1 MKRKTGFRLLPGQ
14 ICSYALKMNK
24 NFFEKSIDF
33 WGQLWYTIDVPRE
46 MAHMMQK
53 TREKLERK
61 ANRKPPI
68 PYTRRTKT
76 KQEAEENLR
85 KKFGKGIDIWD

>member
-1 MKRKTGFRLLPGQ
+1 
-14 ICSYALKMNK
+14 
-24 NFFEKSIDF
+24 
-33 WGQLWYTIDVPRE
+33 
-46 MAHMMQK
+46 MMQK

-76 KQEAEENLR
+76 KQETEENLR